1 MGESM
6 EGGRNSKPR
15 DTKRPTWVC
24 LSRTTL
30 SSVWKVESD
39 GGWGRWQGQGVEGWG
54 VRVRSLEIIMQV
66 SASQT

>member
-39 GGWGRWQGQGVEGWG
+39 GGWGRWQGQGMEGWG
-54 VRVRSLEIIMQV
+54 V
-66 SASQT
+66 